1 MVPVFLL
8 KCIKCDI
15 LFLSMARLP
24 TVAIIGRPNTG
35 KSTLFNRLVGHRKA
49 IVSDVPGT
57 TRDQVAG
64 KVETDQLDFLL
75 IDTGGMGGGS
85 KDHEFEDDVQVQSTI
100 ALENSDLILFT
111 INSREDLT
119 SSDFEIIE
127 DLRKKRQS
135 HVPVIIVLTKCDD
148 TSIIDEILPEYY
160 ALDIADEI
168 VPVSAMHAMGVEEL
182 NNIVVDK
189 LTDLNFNKEDNLKP
203 ETCDLKPRIAII
215 GKPNVGKSSL
225 VNAFMSEKQQTTS
238 QLLVSEVP
246 GTTRDSVD
254 ISIKYHD
261 QEYIFVDTAGIK
273 RSKSTDKGIETYAYL
288 RSIQS
293 LEHSDIAVLVIE
305 ATEPVS
311 KQDKRIARLAIEEG
325 KGLIVLLNK
334 SDMLSGSEKEIA
346 MQNARN
352 SLAFCTFAP
361 FLCVSA
367 ETRKDLLNIF
377 NLIEMV
383 NQSRTRRIATKALND
398 WFRKEASSKSLSSS
412 KLITQAEDVPPTFV
426 LFSKNPKNIH
436 LNQLKSLEKSLR
448 STFGF
453 EGSPI
458 RWVTKNS

>member
-1 MVPVFLL
+1 
-8 KCIKCDI
+8 
-15 LFLSMARLP
+15 MARLP

-64 KVETDQLDFLL
+64 RVETDQLDFLL

-85 KDHEFEDDVQVQSTI
+85 TDDEFKDDVQVQSTI

-119 SSDFEIIE
+119 SSDFDIIE
-127 DLRKKRQS
+127 DLRKKRQK
-135 HVPVIIVLTKCDD
+135 HVPVILVLTKCDD
-148 TSIIDEILPEYY
+148 TSITEEILPEYY

-168 VPVSAMHAMGVEEL
+168 IPVSAMHMIGVEEL
-182 NNIVVDK
+182 TGIVIEK
-189 LTDLNFNKEDNLKP
+189 LKALNFNTNKNWKHTTDNRQ
-203 ETCDLKPRIAII
+203 PRIAIV

-225 VNAFMSEKQQTTS
+225 INAFMSEKQQSSS

-254 ISIKYHD
+254 TSIKYHD
-261 QEYIFVDTAGIK
+261 QEYIFIDKAGIK
-273 RSKSTDKGIETYAYL
+273 RRKSTNQGIETYAYL

-293 LEHSDIAVLVIE
+293 LEHSDIAVLVID

-334 SDMLSGSEKEIA
+334 SDKLSGSEKEIT

-352 SLAFCTFAP
+352 SLAFCAFAP

-367 ETRKDLLNIF
+367 ETRKDLLRIF
-377 NLIEMV
+377 DLIEMA

-398 WFRKEASSKSLSSS
+398 WFKGAAIGKSLTSSKH
-412 KLITQAEDVPPTFV
+412 ITQAEDIPPTFV
-426 LFSKNPKNIH
+426 LFARNPKNIH
-436 LNQLKSLEKSLR
+436 LNQ
-448 STFGF
+448 
-453 EGSPI
+453 
-458 RWVTKNS
+458 

>member
-1 MVPVFLL
+1 
-8 KCIKCDI
+8 
-15 LFLSMARLP
+15 MARLP

-35 KSTLFNRLVGHRKA
+35 KSTLFNRLVGHRRA

-64 KVETDQLDFLL
+64 RVETDQMDFLL

-85 KDHEFEDDVQVQSTI
+85 ADHEFKDDVQVQSTI

-111 INSREDLT
+111 LNSREDLT

-127 DLRKKRQS
+127 DLRKKKQS

-148 TSIIDEILPEYY
+148 TSITEEILPEYY

-168 VPVSAMHAMGVEEL
+168 VPVSAMHAIGVEEL
-182 NNIVVDK
+182 KNIVVDY
-189 LTDLNFNKEDNLKP
+189 LAELNFDKNSKFQIPNSN
-203 ETCDLKPRIAII
+203 PRIAII

-225 VNAFMSEKQQTTS
+225 INAFMSEKQKESS

-246 GTTRDSVD
+246 GTTRDAVD

-273 RSKSTDKGIETYAYL
+273 RRKSTDRGIETYAYL

-293 LEHSDIAVLVIE
+293 LEHSDIAVLVID
-305 ATEPVS
+305 ASEPVC

-334 SDMLSGSEKEIA
+334 SDKLSGSEKELA
-346 MQNARN
+346 MENARRE
-352 SLAFCTFAP
+352 LAFCSFAP

-367 ETRKDLLNIF
+367 ETRKDLLKIF
-377 NLIEMV
+377 DLIEMV
-383 NQSRTRRIATKALND
+383 NQSRTRRIATKTLND
-398 WFRKEASSKSLSSS
+398 WFRKEAVGKSLASSKH
-412 KLITQAEDVPPTFV
+412 ITQAEDVPPTFV
-426 LFSKNPKNIH
+426 LFSRNPKKIH
-436 LNQLKSLEKSLR
+436 LNQIKSLEKSLR

-453 EGSPI
+453 DGSPI
-458 RWVTKNS
+458 RWVTKAS

>member
-1 MVPVFLL
+1 
-8 KCIKCDI
+8 
-15 LFLSMARLP
+15 MARLP

-64 KVETDQLDFLL
+64 RVETDQLDFLL

-85 KDHEFEDDVQVQSTI
+85 TDHEFKDDVQVQSSA

-111 INSREDLT
+111 LNSREDLT
-119 SSDFEIIE
+119 SSDFEIID
-127 DLRKKRQS
+127 DLRKKCPS
-135 HVPVIIVLTKCDD
+135 HVPIIIVLTKCDD

-160 ALDIADEI
+160 ALDVADEI
-168 VPVSAMHAMGVEEL
+168 VPISAMHAMGVEEL
-182 NNIVVDK
+182 KNIVVDN
-189 LTDLNFNKEDNLKP
+189 LTDLNFSKQDDRQP
-203 ETCDLKPRIAII
+203 ITDSRQPRIAII

-225 VNAFMSEKQQTTS
+225 INAFMSEKQQASS

-254 ISIKYHD
+254 TSIRYHD

-273 RSKSTDKGIETYAYL
+273 RRKSTDQGIETYAYL

-293 LEHSDIAVLVIE
+293 LEHSDIAVLVID

-311 KQDKRIARLAIEEG
+311 KQDKRIARLSIEEG

-334 SDMLSGSEKEIA
+334 SDKLSGSEKELA
-346 MQNARN
+346 MENARRE
-352 SLAFCTFAP
+352 LAFCAFAP

-367 ETRKDLLNIF
+367 ETRKDLLKIF
-377 NLIEMV
+377 DLIEMV

-398 WFRKEASSKSLSSS
+398 WFRKEAVGKSLASSKH
-412 KLITQAEDVPPTFV
+412 ITQAEDVPPTFV
-426 LFSKNPKNIH
+426 LFSKNPKKIH
-436 LNQLKSLEKSLR
+436 LNQIKSLEKSLR

-453 EGSPI
+453 DGSPI
-458 RWVTKNS
+458 RWVTKAS

>member
-1 MVPVFLL
+1 
-8 KCIKCDI
+8 
-15 LFLSMARLP
+15 MARLP

-64 KVETDQLDFLL
+64 RVETDQLDFLL

-85 KDHEFEDDVQVQSTI
+85 TDDEFKDDVQVQSTI

-119 SSDFEIIE
+119 SSDFDIIE
-127 DLRKKRQS
+127 DLRKKRQK
-135 HVPVIIVLTKCDD
+135 HVPVILVLTKCDD
-148 TSIIDEILPEYY
+148 TSMTEEILPEYY

-168 VPVSAMHAMGVEEL
+168 IPVSAMHMIGVEEL
-182 NNIVVDK
+182 TGIVIEK
-189 LTDLNFNKEDNLKP
+189 LKALNFNTNKNEKHTTDNRQ
-203 ETCDLKPRIAII
+203 PRIAIV

-225 VNAFMSEKQQTTS
+225 INAFMSEKQQSSS

-254 ISIKYHD
+254 TSIKYHD
-261 QEYIFVDTAGIK
+261 QEYIFIDTAGIK
-273 RSKSTDKGIETYAYL
+273 RRKSTDQGIETYAYL

-293 LEHSDIAVLVIE
+293 LEHSDIAVLVID

-334 SDMLSGSEKEIA
+334 SDKLSGSEKEIT

-352 SLAFCTFAP
+352 SLAFCAFAP

-367 ETRKDLLNIF
+367 ETRKDLLRIF
-377 NLIEMV
+377 DLIEMA

-398 WFRKEASSKSLSSS
+398 WFKGAAIGKSLTSSKH
-412 KLITQAEDVPPTFV
+412 ITQAEDIPPTFV
-426 LFSKNPKNIH
+426 LFARNPKNIH
-436 LNQLKSLEKSLR
+436 LNQ
-448 STFGF
+448 
-453 EGSPI
+453 I
-458 RWVTKNS
+458 

>member
-1 MVPVFLL
+1 
-8 KCIKCDI
+8 
-15 LFLSMARLP
+15 MARLP

-64 KVETDQLDFLL
+64 RVETDQLDFLL

-148 TSIIDEILPEYY
+148 TSTIDEILPEYY

-168 VPVSAMHAMGVEEL
+168 VPISAMHAMGVEEL
-182 NNIVVDK
+182 KNIVIDK
-189 LTDLNFNKEDNLKP
+189 LTELNFSNQENEQPTTYNLQPK
-203 ETCDLKPRIAII
+203 IAII

-225 VNAFMSEKQQTTS
+225 INAFMSEKQQTTS

-246 GTTRDSVD
+246 GTTRDAVD
-254 ISIKYHD
+254 TSIKYHD

-273 RSKSTDKGIETYAYL
+273 RRKSTDKGIETYAYL

-293 LEHSDIAVLVIE
+293 LEHSDIAVLVID
-305 ATEPVS
+305 ATDPVS

-334 SDMLSGSEKEIA
+334 SDKLSGSEKELA
-346 MQNARN
+346 MQNAR
-352 SLAFCTFAP
+352 SELSFCKFAP

-367 ETRKDLLNIF
+367 ETRKDLLKIF
-377 NLIEMV
+377 DLIEMV

-426 LFSKNPKNIH
+426 LFSKNPKKIR

-453 EGSPI
+453 DGSPI
-458 RWVTKNS
+458 RWITKNS